1 MLSAAPVPRPPQP
14 IRPTLIVSLPLAWAL
29 GRKARPAT
37 VAVDALRK
45 SRRLGELV
53 DSVMGSFSGVKKRAH
68 PICTMPSEGPRGRRT
83 KRRQT
88 YVDCWEVTRQT
99 MKAVITRHL
108 RPYRAGSNQRVVL
121 PLTT

>member
-29 GRKARPAT
+29 GRKARLAT

-68 PICTMPSEGPRGRRT
+68 RICTMPSEGARGRRT
-83 KRRQT
+83 
-88 YVDCWEVTRQT
+88 TRT
-99 MKAVITRHL
+99 ADKPRLLGGYTAAV
-108 RPYRAGSNQRVVL
+108 ASGD
-121 PLTT
+121 